1 MRNMSDTS
9 KYTDKIMTIL
19 PPGAISG
26 NNTYIVKAL

>member
-1 MRNMSDTS
+1 MRKMSDTT
-9 KYTDKIMTIL
+9 KYPVKIMTIL